1 MRNRWIITG
10 LLVAAGL
17 LTGPVGSARA
27 EPTAWDVS
35 GNEEFPVWAPIGTYQ
50 HDGSGW
56 YTGCEFVIMHTQRI
70 VGDQLI
76 AVRGLVLTTGTPSF
90 PGGGS
95 PLTPGITG
103 FAPGTFLGSGE
114 EALRSGDL
122 GRSTWQPGYRA
133 TFGYRMENGWSFY
146 VSWLHLFEA
155 QYSGGAGPQGPNFQN
170 PGGLGQNTFLFAPV
184 YNFSTAFVGQNP
196 FPNPPFFVNPTSGIW
211 NGASDMTI
219 KFTQRFDNWDLAGR
233 FPVFETENARTYAL
247 AGGRFSWLWERFEW
261 RTSKPTLIT
270 DGVSFQFQESPDS
283 AARYE
288 NTLSQRMY
296 GPMIGTG
303 HEVIL
308 YSGHAGAFA
317 ANFECT
323 GSLLVDIAK
332 KRAKYERE
340 DQATEA
346 KRGQVDN
353 CIVPNVDLSFNLSWM
368 PVDGLTFRAGVNLF
382 SYFNTFSMQDPV
394 SFNVGGIDPP
404 YTKVF
409 YRYVGGCNMGVAYTW

>member
-56 YTGCEFVIMHTQRI
+56 YTGCEFMIMHTQRI

-90 PGGGS
+90 PGGAS
-95 PLTPGITG
+95 PLTPAITG
-103 FAPGTFLGSGE
+103 FPPGTFLGSGE

-122 GRSTWQPGYRA
+122 GRSTWQPGYRV
-133 TFGYRMENGWSFY
+133 TLGYRMENGWNFS
-146 VSWLHLFEA
+146 VSYLHLFEA
-155 QYSGGAGPQGPNFQN
+155 KYSGAAGVQGPNFSN

-184 YNFSTAFVGQNP
+184 YNYSPFFVGQNP
-196 FPNPPFFVNPTSGIW
+196 FPPIPFFVNPTSGIW

-219 KFTQRFDNWDLAGR
+219 LFTQRFDNWDLAGR
-233 FPVFETENARTYAL
+233 FPVFETENARTYAI

-283 AARYE
+283 AARYI

-296 GPMIGTG
+296 GPMVGIAPRRSAPASWSCPPRAMPW
-303 HEVIL
+303 IL
-308 YSGHAGAFA
+308 PTSSSTRRACSTIAWPRGVAITSFLLRSKSRTPSSSSSFA
-317 ANFECT
+317 SASESVGCVT
-323 GSLLVDIAK
+323 K
-332 KRAKYERE
+332 H
-340 DQATEA
+340 
-346 KRGQVDN
+346 
-353 CIVPNVDLSFNLSWM
+353 
-368 PVDGLTFRAGVNLF
+368 FRAARPKCRSCARATTYLSSVRVT
-382 SYFNTFSMQDPV
+382 SRTP
-394 SFNVGGIDPP
+394 
-404 YTKVF
+404 
-409 YRYVGGCNMGVAYTW
+409 